1 VSAPDAASAPVAV
14 GEDAPIFEV
23 MSTLRAM
30 RRLKPDPVPDELLE
44 RLVQA
49 AVWAP
54 SGGNRQAME
63 FVIVTDRALM
73 ARLAQLWGRS
83 VDAYLG
89 SIGRVTPGTQT
100 ERATRAAQYQR
111 EHFHETPALIVAC
124 YRKLPLDARTMFR
137 MHRSLGPADALRQL
151 ARGPRVLVISEAS
164 SVYPGVQ
171 NLLLAARA
179 LGLGATLTTL
189 HRGFE
194 DALKSLL
201 GIPPEVEVASI
212 VPLGHPVDRFG
223 PTRRKSVDEVTFL
236 DRWGAPFSG

>member
-1 VSAPDAASAPVAV
+1 
-14 GEDAPIFEV
+14 

-89 SIGRVTPGTQT
+89 SIGRVTPATQD

-137 MHRSLGPADALRQL
+137 MHRRLGPADALRQL

-171 NLLLAARA
+171 NLLLVARS
-179 LGLGATLTTL
+179 LGLGAVLTMWHL
-189 HRGFE
+189 LLEHEWKRE
-194 DALKSLL
+194 L
-201 GIPPEVEVASI
+201 GIPRDVSTLAV
-212 VPLGHPVDRFG
+212 VPVGWPVGRLGPV
-223 PTRRKSVDEVTFL
+223 TRRPVGEVIHR
-236 DRWGAPFSG
+236 DRWGGTNERT